1 MAKRTIDKDLR
12 KYSRLEQARYRVGRE
27 NFNLGLGVLFLLGV
41 LAFAVIQT
49 GTFQGN
55 ALIIVAELKKL
66 EDGLTPL
73 HNFSVSACLEEKAH
87 FPCLVLDLRGIF

>member
-1 MAKRTIDKDLR
+1 MVAKSALDKDLR
-12 KYSRLEQARYRVGRE
+12 KYSRLEKARYRVGRE

-55 ALIIVAELKKL
+55 ALIIVAA
-66 EDGLTPL
+66 TWR
-73 HNFSVSACLEEKAH
+73 STSARTTLPTTWAR
-87 FPCLVLDLRGIF
+87 LSARAR